1 MLSPMK
7 HVFCEYCPLLMKM
20 ALDSPTI
27 ALAASNVKLFC
38 DVEIVNI
45 LVKFTQLRDIFV
57 CDLWWWW

>member
-1 MLSPMK
+1 
-7 HVFCEYCPLLMKM
+7 M